1 MSFVEFI
8 GFIISLVAMI
18 FLVTKR
24 FMEERKRRLNPEEY
38 ARKEEEQEA
47 NLRRFLKSI
56 NVDSEDEEEFSP
68 PPHPKNRY
76 SQVPPPAPHQP
87 LIRLR
92 ETQKQPPVPPKKTSG
107 FNAGN
112 YGSETACDKKRNLA
126 AAQTSHVLHHDLKP
140 ADSYEVIRI
149 ETVSPAISLLNSLKS
164 SKDMLIIKEIFDKPL
179 SMREPQDNKW

>member
-1 MSFVEFI
+1 MGFVEFI
-8 GFIISLVAMI
+8 GFVISLIAMI

-24 FMEERKRRLNPEEY
+24 FFEERKRRLNPEEY
-38 ARKEEEQEA
+38 ARREQEQEE

-68 PPHPKNRY
+68 PPHPQKHY
-76 SQVPPPAPHQP
+76 SQMPPPAPHQP

-92 ETQKQPPVPPKKTSG
+92 EAQKQPQVFPKKAPPVES
-107 FNAGN
+107 GN
-112 YGSETACDKKRNLA
+112 YGSETASDKKRKLA
-126 AAQTSHVLHHDLKP
+126 AAQTS

-149 ETVSPAISLLNSLKS
+149 ETVSPAISLISSLKS
-164 SKDMLIIKEIFDKPL
+164 PKDMLIIKEIFDKPL